1 VGSNENEWKTFVQD
15 RPKTSRA
22 YMYPGALVFSYIEPT
37 ASCLDHRND
46 HQSAIFFSA
55 ERNPQLRR
63 DGKEKLGMARYGKK
77 TSFPK
82 DDLIRTSQDGLA
94 PCIII
99 SRQCQSTIS
108 EPPPAMR
115 LLISRCGTA
124 SRDDPSF
131 VFMMRELVPARS
143 GMQAGLFFFASI
155 PVLAKRV
162 RCC

>member
-1 VGSNENEWKTFVQD
+1 VRSFFHTLNQLPHAWITETTIN
-15 RPKTSRA
+15 RPS
-22 YMYPGALVFSYIEPT
+22 S
-37 ASCLDHRND
+37 S
-46 HQSAIFFSA
+46 
-55 ERNPQLRR
+55 PQRR
-63 DGKEKLGMARYGKK
+63 IHNSDEMAKRSLAWPDMEK